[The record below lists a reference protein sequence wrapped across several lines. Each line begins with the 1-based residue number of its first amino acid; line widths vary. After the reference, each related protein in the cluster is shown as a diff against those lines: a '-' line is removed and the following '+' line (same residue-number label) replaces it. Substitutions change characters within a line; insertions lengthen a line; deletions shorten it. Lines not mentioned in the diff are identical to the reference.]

1 MEQETILGIIAKH
14 YPSTQAVYLFGSF
27 DSPHERAESDVDLAL
42 LLPPSDATTSTSLML
57 SDCRYELE
65 DVLKREV
72 DLISARD
79 SDTVFQK
86 EILAGG
92 RQIACWDAGAAIEFE
107 FMTLSLYQKL
117 NEERAAILEQFA
129 QTKRAYNV

>member
-1 MEQETILGIIAKH
+1 MDRETILGIITKH

-27 DSPHERAESDVDLAL
+27 DSPHQRAESDVDLAL
-42 LLPPSDATTSTSLML
+42 LLPLPDASSSTSLML
-57 SDCRYELE
+57 SDCRYELQ

-86 EILAGG
+86 EIIEGG
-92 RQIACWDAGAAIEFE
+92 RRIACWDNDAAIEFE

-117 NEERAAILEQFA
+117 NEERAAILHQFA
-129 QTKRAYNV
+129 RTKRAYRV